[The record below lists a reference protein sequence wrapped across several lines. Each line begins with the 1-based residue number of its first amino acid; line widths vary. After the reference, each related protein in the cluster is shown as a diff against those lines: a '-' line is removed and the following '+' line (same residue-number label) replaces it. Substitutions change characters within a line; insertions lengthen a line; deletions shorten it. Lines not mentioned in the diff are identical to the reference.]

1 MQGSEYVLHI
11 DFEEIKAEIE
21 RLQEADKKLADAINS
36 FMESL
41 KRTTARIEPT
51 LKKETD
57 DERVLWQDYR
67 QLQREKLTVLDL
79 SHEWDYISQTIKGIN
94 PKLDFLVKDAIEEL
108 NEHLSVVAESHRAHI
123 DILEIYNTRKI
134 EVLALVITVI
144 ISYLAVCGVL
154 RPRPAGNHFFPIQF
168 EPRHKLP
175 SCHTDFIACFRDHRL
190 GLAKTQKLLLEKGK
204 R

>member
-1 MQGSEYVLHI
+1 
-11 DFEEIKAEIE
+11 
-21 RLQEADKKLADAINS
+21 
-36 FMESL
+36 MESL

-108 NEHLSVVAESHRAHI
+108 NEHLLVVAESHRAHI

-144 ISYLAVCGVL
+144 ISYLACRGCRL
-154 RPRPAGNHFFPIQF
+154 RPAGNHFFPIQF

-175 SCHTDFIACFRDHRL
+175 SL
-190 GLAKTQKLLLEKGK
+190 SY
-204 R
+204 

>member
-134 EVLALVITVI
+134 EVLAQ
-144 ISYLAVCGVL
+144 S
-154 RPRPAGNHFFPIQF
+154 
-168 EPRHKLP
+168 
-175 SCHTDFIACFRDHRL
+175 
-190 GLAKTQKLLLEKGK
+190 
-204 R
+204 